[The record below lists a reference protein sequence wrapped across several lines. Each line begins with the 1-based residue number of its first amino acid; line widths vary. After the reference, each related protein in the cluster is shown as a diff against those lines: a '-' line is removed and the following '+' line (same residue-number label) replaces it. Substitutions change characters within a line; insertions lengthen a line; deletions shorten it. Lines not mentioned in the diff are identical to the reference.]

1 MTPLLARVTWPLFN
15 ALRRLKLT
23 NLPRTQ
29 EQRFSTDTDERL
41 RLDTEESWP
50 RSKNSGFAR
59 RRQHAKYKRR
69 RQLKRSGGRRRQA
82 EEVKVP
88 ILGDEICCLSL
99 VTEALKEERNELV
112 SVFIMVLG
120 DRFLLSIRA
129 NPGFI
134 FERGLAWR
142 SRI

>member
-1 MTPLLARVTWPLFN
+1 M
-15 ALRRLKLT
+15 
-23 NLPRTQ
+23 
-29 EQRFSTDTDERL
+29 
-41 RLDTEESWP
+41 
-50 RSKNSGFAR
+50 
-59 RRQHAKYKRR
+59 
-69 RQLKRSGGRRRQA
+69 KRSGGRRRQA
-82 EEVKVP
+82 EEVRVP
-88 ILGDEICCLSL
+88 IRGDEICCLSL
-99 VTEALKEERNELV
+99 VTEALEEERNEHA